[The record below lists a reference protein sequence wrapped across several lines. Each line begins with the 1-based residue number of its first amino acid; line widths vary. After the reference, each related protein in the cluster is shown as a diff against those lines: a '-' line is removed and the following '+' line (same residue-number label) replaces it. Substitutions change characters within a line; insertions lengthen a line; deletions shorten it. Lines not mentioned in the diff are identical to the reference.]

1 MGGRMKFAGE
11 IWDAALTSGYF
22 TLRLVTPVISMNTS
36 ITDSCFLSF
45 KPRLRAWSAFFWVV
59 LSLVTFALLPGL
71 RAAQTVGVTKTCMQG
86 QPATVSGTGTFTIS
100 TAQTI
105 EWTAS
110 YSFGSPC
117 NGNDFYLHTNPGN
130 LTEIA
135 LTTSGGLGGTHFL
148 NPGTY
153 SISINYNGM
162 GGGSYSVTF
171 DRTATIGLSP
181 SSHNFGEELENDSSS
196 DKTISVTKT
205 GDLDVKNITASL
217 EGADASFF
225 SLSSLPS
232 ANDSAPA
239 SFKVTFNAGTISG
252 SATQVV
258 RNAVVRV
265 EGVSD
270 PTGTTVPDVLLNVI
284 GTTVKRVPDIQFQ
297 GTNPAAVTAN
307 HVAGETKAFTARI
320 KNAGT
325 ESLTFTAPITLVNDS
340 PGGAFALS
348 GVPSIAALAAGATR
362 DIALTFTPPPTAS
375 QDQVFAGHLVVGSND
390 PDEPVLLCN
399 FTATAHEPRPK
410 IRIEPQAL
418 LLDYR
423 EVEVGFSYDLGVIV
437 HNDGDAPLVFNI
449 TEVDPADPDRPQW
462 TNLET
467 QTGVTVA
474 PGASSIHKQTFT
486 PTVVGG
492 PYSISLTVVGTNH
505 ATLPPPATV
514 LLTGKCIPPIPIN
527 SVLVLDRSG
536 SMADSAGPFSK
547 MTALGNAASI
557 WTSLLRLETP
567 ANPGL
572 GDAMG
577 LVKYNHTNQ
586 EYKPLQLLT
595 TAHRDDILNNLDGA
609 ALSDLARLKPDDA
622 TGIGGGMQ
630 RGADML
636 KNNLLEAAG
645 TPERKHVL
653 VVMTDGKEN
662 RTPLIGDVL
671 PTITAADSRLKIYS
685 LGLGDDLEIAKLQ
698 SITNQS
704 PAHGFHQVSGDLVG
718 AQRFD
723 LNTFY
728 FKIFVDSIDW
738 QLVVDPTFAVNLG
751 STAAQLVDTADVCSS
766 DLSAIF
772 LIMDEPGLRP
782 YYDLH
787 LVDPNNN
794 VIVVGASVGGVP
806 VQVSERDNYRII
818 KVIFPD
824 LAFASS
830 YVGEWKL
837 MVVPNGKWKPRTPGA
852 ASTHNNPPPGGN
864 DPLFNGYNGLVPIG
878 FGAAVA
884 SNYRLNASA
893 IASPNYQPGATVTLT
908 ADLSDRGWPS
918 VTGTVT
924 VDATKPDGS
933 SVSGIVLYDDGTH
946 GDVAASDGT
955 WTAKFGQTSQQGSYK
970 FFFNAIGKNDRGEL
984 APRQATRYVSL
995 TPPPRDPPGRHDDG
1009 RPGGGGDGRGDGCIP
1024 CPLLRW
1030 LWAIVIGLLLLIL
1043 IVLLRRRP

>member
-1 MGGRMKFAGE
+1 
-11 IWDAALTSGYF
+11 
-22 TLRLVTPVISMNTS
+22 MNTS
-36 ITDSCFLSF
+36 VTDSCLLPPT
-45 KPRLRAWSAFFWVV
+45 PRLRALSAFVWVL
-59 LSLVTFALLPGL
+59 LSFTLLALLPSL
-71 RAAQTVGVTKTCMQG
+71 EAAQTVSVSKTCMQG
-86 QPATVSGTGTFTIS
+86 QPATVSGNGTFTIS

-105 EWTAS
+105 EWAANYTP
-110 YSFGSPC
+110 GSPC

-135 LTTSGGLGGTHFL
+135 LTTNGTLSGTHFL

-153 SISINYNGM
+153 TISITYFGM

-181 SSHNFGEELENDSSS
+181 ASHNFGHELENDSSS

-205 GDLDVKNITASL
+205 GDLDVNSITAAV
-217 EGADASFF
+217 EGADAAFF
-225 SLSSLPS
+225 SLSALPPS
-232 ANDSAPA
+232 NDNAPA
-239 SFKVTFNAGTISG
+239 SFKVKFNAGTISG

-265 EGVSD
+265 KGVSS
-270 PTGTTVPDVLLNVI
+270 PAGTPVPDVLLTVQ
-284 GTTVKRVPDIQFQ
+284 GTTDKRVPDIKYQ
-297 GTNPAAVTAN
+297 GTNPAAVKAN
-307 HVAGETKAFTARI
+307 HVMGEAKAFTARI

-325 ESLTFTAPITLVNDS
+325 QSLTFTSAITLVNDTA
-340 PGGAFALS
+340 PGVFALS
-348 GVPSIAALAAGATR
+348 GVPSIAALNAGATR
-362 DIALTFTPPPTAS
+362 DIALTFTPPPTAT
-375 QDQVFAGHLVVGSND
+375 QDQVFAGHLVVNSND

-410 IRIEPQAL
+410 IRIEPQNL
-418 LLDYR
+418 ILDYR

-437 HNDGDAPLVFNI
+437 HNDGDAPLVFDMA
-449 TEVDPADPDRPQW
+449 EVDPADPDRPQW
-462 TNLET
+462 SAINAPTA
-467 QTGVTVA
+467 VTVA
-474 PGASSIHKQTFT
+474 PGDSSVQRQTFT

-492 PYSISLTVVGTNH
+492 PYMLSLTVAGTNH
-505 ATLPPPATV
+505 PTLPPPATV
-514 LLTGKCIPPIPIN
+514 LLTGKCIPPIPLN

-536 SMADSAGPFSK
+536 SMNESAGPFSK
-547 MTALGNAASI
+547 ITALGNAASI

-577 LVKYNHTNQ
+577 LVKYNNTNQ

-595 TAHRDDILNNLDGA
+595 TAHRDDILNNLDAA
-609 ALSDLARLKPDDA
+609 ALGDIARLKPDDA

-645 TPERKHVL
+645 TPSRKHVL
-653 VVMTDGKEN
+653 VVMTDGIEN
-662 RTPLIGDVL
+662 RTPWILDVL
-671 PTITAADSRLKIYS
+671 PDLSSADSRLKIYS
-685 LGLGDDLEIAKLQ
+685 LGLGEQLDIGKLQ

-704 PAHGFHQVSGDLVG
+704 PDHGFHQVSGDLVG

-751 STAAQLVDTADVCSS
+751 STAAQLVDTAEVCSS

-787 LVDPNNN
+787 LIDPNNN

-806 VQVSERDNYRII
+806 VQVSERDNYRIV

-824 LAFASS
+824 PAFASS

-837 MVVPNGKWKPRTPGA
+837 MIVPNGKWKPRTPGA
-852 ASTHNNPPPGGN
+852 ATHDNTPSGGN
-864 DPLFNGYNGLVPIG
+864 DPVFNGYNGLVPVG

-893 IASPNYQPGATVTLT
+893 IASPNYEPGATVTLT

-933 SVSGIVLYDDGTH
+933 SVNGITLYDDGTH

-995 TPPPRDPPGRHDDG
+995 TPPPRNPPGDGGNG
-1009 RPGGGGDGRGDGCIP
+1009 RPGDDGRGDGCIP
-1024 CPLLRW
+1024 CPLLKW
-1030 LWAIVIGLLLLIL
+1030 LWRIVIGLLVL
-1043 IVLLRRRP
+1043 IVILLLRRRP

>member
-1 MGGRMKFAGE
+1 
-11 IWDAALTSGYF
+11 
-22 TLRLVTPVISMNTS
+22 MNTS
-36 ITDSCFLSF
+36 ITESCLLPP
-45 KPRLRAWSAFFWVV
+45 KLRLRALSAFFWVV
-59 LSLVTFALLPGL
+59 LSLLVFALPPSA
-71 RAAQTVGVTKTCMQG
+71 RAAQTISVTKTCMNE
-86 QPATVSGTGTFTIS
+86 QPATVSGTATFTIS
-100 TAQTI
+100 TPQVI
-105 EWTAS
+105 EWSAT
-110 YSFGSPC
+110 YTFGSPC
-117 NGNDFYLHTNPGN
+117 NGNDFYLHTDPSN
-130 LTEIA
+130 LDDIA

-153 SISINYNGM
+153 HISINFFGM
-162 GGGSYSVTF
+162 GGGTYSVTF
-171 DRTATIGLSP
+171 DRTATLGLSP
-181 SSHNFGEELENDSSS
+181 SSHNFGQELENDSSS
-196 DKTISVTKT
+196 DKVISVTKT
-205 GDLDVKNITASL
+205 GDLDVTNITAAV

-225 SLSSLPS
+225 SLSSLPP
-232 ANDSAPA
+232 ANDDAPTT
-239 SFKVTFNAGTISG
+239 FEVTFNAGTISG
-252 SATQVV
+252 SAAQVA
-258 RNAVVRV
+258 RSAVVRV
-265 EGVSD
+265 KGVSD
-270 PTGTTVPDVLLNVI
+270 PAGTPVPDVLLTVQ
-284 GTTVKRVPDIQFQ
+284 GTTVKRVPDIVYQ
-297 GTNPAAVTAN
+297 GTTPATIRAN

-320 KNAGT
+320 KNTGT
-325 ESLTFTAPITLVNDS
+325 EALTFTAPIALVNDS
-340 PGGAFALS
+340 AGAAFALS
-348 GVPSIAALAAGATR
+348 GVPAVSSLAAGATR
-362 DIALTFTPPPTAS
+362 DIALTFTPPATAS
-375 QDQVFAGHLVVGSND
+375 QDQVFAGHLVVSSND

-399 FTATAHEPRPK
+399 FTGTAHEPRPI
-410 IRIEPQAL
+410 IRIEPQNL
-418 LLDYR
+418 ILDYR

-437 HNDGDAPLVFNI
+437 HNDGDAPLIFDI

-467 QTGVTVA
+467 QSGVTVA
-474 PGASSIHKQTFT
+474 PGGSSIHKQTFT

-492 PYSISLTVVGTNH
+492 PYSISLTVAGTNH
-505 ATLPPPATV
+505 PTLPPPATV
-514 LLTGKCIPPIPIN
+514 LLTGSCIPPIPLN
-527 SVLVLDRSG
+527 SVLILDRSG

-567 ANPGL
+567 GNPGF

-577 LVKYNHTNQ
+577 LVKYNQAHQ

-595 TAHRDDILNNLDGA
+595 AAHRDDILNNLGGA
-609 ALSDLARLKPDDA
+609 ALTDSARLLPDGQ

-636 KNNLLEAAG
+636 RTNLLEAAG
-645 TPERKHVL
+645 TPERKHVM
-653 VVMTDGKEN
+653 VVMTDGIETASI
-662 RTPLIGDVL
+662 TPNILDVL
-671 PTITAADSRLKIYS
+671 PGISAADARLKIYS
-685 LGLGDDLEIAKLQ
+685 LGLGDQLDLGKLQ

-704 PAHGFHQVSGDLVG
+704 PEHGFHQVTGDLVG

-751 STAAQLVDTADVCSS
+751 STAAQLVDTAEVCSS

-787 LVDPNNN
+787 LIDPNNN

-806 VQVSERDNYRII
+806 VQVSERDNYRIV

-837 MVVPNGKWKPRTPGA
+837 MLVPNGKWKPRTPGA
-852 ASTHNNPPPGGN
+852 AHTHNNPPAGGN

-893 IASPNYQPGATVTLT
+893 TASPYEPGSTVMLK

-933 SVSGIVLYDDGTH
+933 SVTGIVLYDDGTH
-946 GDVAASDGT
+946 GDVAAGDGT
-955 WTAKFGQTSQQGSYK
+955 WTAAFGQTAQSGSYR
-970 FFFNAIGKNDRGEL
+970 FFFNAMGRNDRGEL

-995 TPPPRDPPGRHDDG
+995 THPPRDNPND
-1009 RPGGGGDGRGDGCIP
+1009 GGGRDGDGCIP
-1024 CPLLRW
+1024 CPLLKW
-1030 LWAIVIGLLLLIL
+1030 LWRIVIALLVLIVLLL
-1043 IVLLRRRP
+1043 LLRRRP

>member
-1 MGGRMKFAGE
+1 MGSGCEIRREKFRCS
-11 IWDAALTSGYF
+11 AASGSF
-22 TLRLVTPVISMNTS
+22 ARRLVNPVIPMNTS
-36 ITDSCFLSF
+36 ITDSCLLPL
-45 KPRLRAWSAFFWVV
+45 KPRLRVLSAFTWVL
-59 LSLVTFALLPGL
+59 LSLIVFALMPSL
-71 RAAQTVGVTKTCMQG
+71 RAAQTISVTKTCNPSG
-86 QPATVSGTGTFTIS
+86 PATVSGTSSFTITTTQVIAWS
-100 TAQTI
+100 ATYGLTSGCG
-105 EWTAS
+105 T
-110 YSFGSPC
+110 
-117 NGNDFYLHTNPGN
+117 NGFYLNQNPGN
-130 LTEIA
+130 QTQFVLDT
-135 LTTSGGLGGTHFL
+135 GTQTNGTFL
-148 NPGTY
+148 LQPGTY
-153 SISINYNGM
+153 SISITYMNG
-162 GGGSYSVTF
+162 GTF
-171 DRTATIGLSP
+171 GITYDRTATIGLSP
-181 SSHNFGEELENDSSS
+181 SSHNFGHELENDSSS
-196 DKTISVTKT
+196 DKTINVTKT
-205 GDLDVKNITASL
+205 GDLDVNAITASV

-225 SLSSLPS
+225 SLSSLPAS
-232 ANDSAPA
+232 SNDAPA
-239 SFKVTFNAGTISG
+239 TFKVRFNAGTISG
-252 SATQVV
+252 SATQVT
-258 RNAVVRV
+258 RNAIVRV
-265 EGVSD
+265 KGTSD
-270 PTGTTVPDVLLNVI
+270 PAGTTVPDVLLTVQ
-284 GTTVKRVPDIQFQ
+284 GTTDKRVPNIQYQ
-297 GTNPAAVTAN
+297 GTTPAAIKAN

-320 KNAGT
+320 KNTGT
-325 ESLTFTAPITLVNDS
+325 QSLTFTSTITLVNDS
-340 PGGAFALS
+340 MGSAFALS
-348 GVPSIAALAAGATR
+348 GTPSIAALAANGTR
-362 DIALTFTPPPTAS
+362 DIALTFTPPASAS
-375 QDQVFAGHLVVGSND
+375 QDQVFAGHLVINSND

-423 EVEVGFSYDLGVIV
+423 EVETGFSYDLGVVV

-462 TNLET
+462 SALALQNN
-467 QTGVTVA
+467 VNVA

-486 PTVVGG
+486 PTVIGG
-492 PYSISLTVVGTNH
+492 PYSISLSVVGTNH
-505 ATLPPPATV
+505 PTLPPAATV
-514 LLTGKCIPPIPIN
+514 LLTGKCIPPIPLN

-547 MTALGNAASI
+547 ITALGNAASI

-567 ANPGL
+567 GNPGF

-577 LVKYNHTNQ
+577 LVKYNGTHQ

-595 TAHRDDILNNLDGA
+595 TTHRDDILNNLGGP
-609 ALSDLARLKPDDA
+609 ALTDISRLKPDGQ

-645 TPERKHVL
+645 TPARKHVM
-653 VVMTDGKEN
+653 VVMTDGIETASISP
-662 RTPLIGDVL
+662 RILDAL
-671 PTITAADSRLKIYS
+671 PGITAGDSRLKIYS
-685 LGLGDDLEIAKLQ
+685 LGLGDQLDLAKLQ
-698 SITNQS
+698 SITNQT
-704 PAHGFHQVSGDLVG
+704 PEHGFHQVTGDLVG

-751 STAAQLVDTADVCSS
+751 SNAAQLVDTADVCSS

-772 LIMDEPGLRP
+772 LIMDEPALRP

-787 LVDPNNN
+787 LIDPNNN
-794 VIVVGASVGGVP
+794 VIVVGATVGGVP

-837 MVVPNGKWKPRTPGA
+837 MVVPNGKWKPRTPSVA
-852 ASTHNNPPPGGN
+852 HTHNNPPPGGN

-884 SNYRLNASA
+884 SNYRLNAGA
-893 IASPNYQPGATVTLT
+893 IASPNYEPGATVTLT

-918 VTGTVT
+918 ITGTVT

-933 SVSGIVLYDDGTH
+933 SVSGIMLYDDGTH

-970 FFFNAIGKNDRGEL
+970 FFFNAIGKNERGEL

-995 TPPPRDPPGRHDDG
+995 TPPARNPPDDG
-1009 RPGGGGDGRGDGCIP
+1009 GRPDGGDGRGDGCIP

-1030 LWAIVIGLLLLIL
+1030 LWALVIGLLLLIL